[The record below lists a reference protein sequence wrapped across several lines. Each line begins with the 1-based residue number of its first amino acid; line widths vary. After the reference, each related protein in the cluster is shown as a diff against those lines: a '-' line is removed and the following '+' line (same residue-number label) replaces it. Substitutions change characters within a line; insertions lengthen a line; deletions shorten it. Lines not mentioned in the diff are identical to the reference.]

1 MTVHWEHAAALAESR
16 TGLMIERSLYVI
28 DRDRFTCAGGIA
40 PLDMMHALLTE
51 HHGPA
56 FARQVS
62 DWFMHTDVRSAS
74 GPQRAGLVERYG
86 TNNPPIIR
94 AIEAMENHIADPL
107 DLAHL
112 AKLSEISPRQ
122 LNRLFRSK
130 MGQST
135 MNFYCKLRL
144 EKARKLLKQSTLP
157 IPEIALENGFSSS
170 AHFSHSFRRTFGLTP
185 SSLRQ

>member
-16 TGLMIERSLYVI
+16 TGLLIERSLYVI

-51 HHGPA
+51 RHEPA

-107 DLAHL
+107 ELTQL

-130 MGQST
+130 MEQGT

-144 EKARKLLKQSTLP
+144 EKARKLLKQSTLT
-157 IPEIALENGFSSS
+157 ITEIALANGFSSS
-170 AHFSHSFRRTFGLTP
+170 AHFAHSFRRTFGSTP